1 LISVTSAIHGLLL
14 WSEYAILY
22 HVSNLIATQSVL
34 VIVLTRS
41 LMVIR
46 ELSKRYEPKEVEAK
60 WCNLWLSKN
69 YFTAD
74 ASDDKKP
81 QFSLVI
87 PPPNVTGAL
96 HMGHA
101 LNSTIQDALARYKR
115 MQGFNVL
122 WLPGT
127 DHAGIATQNVVEKEL
142 RKEGKTRHDLGREEF
157 VKKVWEWKEKY
168 GSTIINQLKT
178 MGCSCDWTRER
189 FTMDEGL
196 SNAVK
201 TVFVA
206 LYREGLIYRGNYIV
220 NWCPRCHTALSDI
233 EVEYKDT
240 KGHFWHLKYPVKGEN
255 SFVVVATT
263 RPETMLGDTAV
274 AVNPKDERWNKFIGK
289 SILLPIMNR
298 EIKVI
303 GDEMVDMELG
313 TGAVKVTPAHD
324 QNDFTMGKKHGL
336 EEIIIMDNSAVLN
349 ENAGKYKGKDR
360 FTARKEIV
368 AELDTLGLLL
378 KVEDYQHS
386 VGSCSRCETVVEP
399 IISLQWFVKMKPL
412 AEPAIRAVKDGKV
425 KFVPAHWEDTYYQ
438 WMENIRDW
446 CISRQLWWGHR
457 LPVWYCKKC
466 KEIIVDMT
474 APEKCPA
481 CGGAVE
487 QDPDVLDTWFSSA
500 LWPFSTMGWP
510 EETDFLK
517 KFYPTS
523 VLSTAFDIIFF
534 WVARMIM
541 MGIKFRGEVPFKE
554 VYIHALI
561 RDSEGKK
568 MSKSKGNVIDPLVVL
583 DKYGTDALRFTLG
596 VQAAQGRD
604 IYLSD
609 ERFEGYRNFVNKLW
623 NASRFVLMNLE
634 GFDRSVIKPE
644 KLQLT
649 LADRWMLSKF
659 NRLVEEVTKNL
670 GTYNFDKAAQGLY
683 DFLWHEFCDW
693 YIELAKPR
701 MNVKNLDSLK
711 TVEGKHT
718 ARETVQ
724 FIISDTLEK
733 TLRLLHPFMPF
744 VTEEIWQSLPH
755 EGESIMKSKWPEAA
769 RDEIKKDIEEEM
781 ELVKNIINAI
791 RNARSEGKVNPGVKI
806 RVNIKTK
813 DEVSIKAINNS
824 LHYIMDLAKVEKIE
838 VGPSVLKPE
847 LSVTAVLPKLEI
859 FVILEGLIDLG
870 KEKERLAGE
879 IEKITLEIE
888 KAKVKL
894 SNESFLQRAPVE
906 VIAIEKKK
914 QQDYIEKKQKL
925 EENLERMRK

>member
-1 LISVTSAIHGLLL
+1 MAV
-14 WSEYAILY
+14 
-22 HVSNLIATQSVL
+22 
-34 VIVLTRS
+34 
-41 LMVIR
+41 R
-46 ELSKRYEPKEVEAK
+46 ELSKRYEPKEVEKK
-60 WCNLWLSKN
+60 WYDIWLARN

-74 ASDDKKP
+74 AADDKKP
-81 QFSLVI
+81 PFSIVI

-96 HMGHA
+96 HVGHA
-101 LNSTIQDALARYKR
+101 LNNTLQDALSRYKR

-142 RKEGKTRHDLGREEF
+142 RKEGKSRHDLGREKF
-157 VKKVWEWKEKY
+157 VEKVWEWKEKY

-178 MGCSCDWTRER
+178 LGCSCDWSRER

-201 TVFVA
+201 TVFVT
-206 LYREGLIYRGNYIV
+206 LYKEGLIYRGNYIV

-233 EVEYKDT
+233 EVEYKDVA
-240 KGHFWHLKYPVKGEN
+240 GHFWHIKYPVKGEDA
-255 SFVVVATT
+255 FITVATT
-263 RPETMLGDTAV
+263 RPETLLGDTAV
-274 AVNPKDERWNKFIGK
+274 AVNPKDERWNKYIGK
-289 SILLPIMNR
+289 TVILPVMKR

-324 QNDFTMGKKHGL
+324 PNDFAMGKKHGL
-336 EEIIIMDNSAVLN
+336 EEIIIMDNSAVMN

-360 FTARKEIV
+360 FTARKELV
-368 AELDTLGLLL
+368 AELESLGLLA
-378 KVEDYQHS
+378 KVDEYQHS
-386 VGSCSRCETVVEP
+386 VGGCSRCETVVEP

-412 AEPAIRAVKDGKV
+412 AAPAIQAVKEGKI
-425 KFVPAHWEDTYYQ
+425 KFVPEHWGDTYFQ
-438 WMENIRDW
+438 WMDNIRDW

-457 LPVWYCKKC
+457 LPVWYCQSC
-466 KEIIVDMT
+466 KEVIVDYT
-474 APEKCPA
+474 APEKCPT

-510 EETDFLK
+510 NETPDLK

-523 VLSTAFDIIFF
+523 VLSTGHDIIFF

-541 MGIKFRGEVPFKE
+541 MGLKFRCEIPFKE
-554 VYIHALI
+554 VYIHPLI
-561 RDSEGKK
+561 RDAEGKK

-583 DKYGTDALRFTLG
+583 DKYGTDALRFTIG
-596 VQAAQGRD
+596 VQAAHGRD

-634 GFDRSVIKPE
+634 GFDSSVIKPE

-649 LADRWMLSKF
+649 LADRWLLSKF
-659 NRLVEEVTKNL
+659 NSLVSEVTKNL
-670 GTYNFDKAAQGLY
+670 DTYNFDKAAQGLY

-701 MNVKNLDSLK
+701 MNLKNPEAVK
-711 TVEGKHT
+711 VCEEKHT
-718 ARETVQ
+718 ERETVQ
-724 FIISDTLEK
+724 FIISETLEK

-755 EGESIMKSKWPEAA
+755 EGESIMKAKWPEPA
-769 RDEIKKDIEEEM
+769 REEIKKDIEEEM
-781 ELVKNIINAI
+781 DLLKSIINAV
-791 RNARSEGKVNPGVKI
+791 RNARSEGKVNPGAKI
-806 RVNIKTK
+806 NVNIKTK
-813 DEVSIKAINNS
+813 DEVVIKAVESS
-824 LHYIMDLAKVEKIE
+824 LHYIKDLAKIDKIA
-838 VGPSVLKPE
+838 VGPAVLKPE

-870 KEKERLAGE
+870 KEKERLARE
-879 IEKITLEIE
+879 IEKIDIEIE

-894 SNESFLQRAPVE
+894 SNESFLQKAPVE

-914 QQDYIEKKQKL
+914 QQEYLEKKAKL
-925 EENLERMRK
+925 EENLERMAR

>member
-1 LISVTSAIHGLLL
+1 
-14 WSEYAILY
+14 
-22 HVSNLIATQSVL
+22 
-34 VIVLTRS
+34 
-41 LMVIR
+41 

>member
-1 LISVTSAIHGLLL
+1 VAIH
-14 WSEYAILY
+14 
-22 HVSNLIATQSVL
+22 
-34 VIVLTRS
+34 
-41 LMVIR
+41 
-46 ELSKRYEPKEVEAK
+46 ELSKRYEPKEVEKK
-60 WCNLWLSKN
+60 WYDIWLSKG

-74 ASDDKKP
+74 ANDGVKP
-81 QFSLVI
+81 VYSLVI

-101 LNSTIQDALARYKR
+101 LNNTIQDALSRFKR

-142 RKEGKTRHDLGREEF
+142 RKEGKTRHDLGREAFE
-157 VKKVWEWKEKY
+157 KRVWEWKNKY
-168 GSTIINQLKT
+168 GNTIIGQLKT

-201 TVFVA
+201 TVFVT

-233 EVEYKDT
+233 EVEHKDT
-240 KGHFWHLKYPVKGEN
+240 QGHFWYIKYPLKDEPGTCVI
-255 SFVVVATT
+255 VATT

-274 AVNPKDERWNKFIGK
+274 AVNPADERWNKLIGK
-289 SILLPIMNR
+289 TLLLPIMNR

-303 GDEMVDMELG
+303 ADESVDLEMG

-324 QNDFTMGKKHGL
+324 PNDFSMGKRHNL
-336 EEIIIMDNSAVLN
+336 EEIKIMDNSAILN

-360 FTARKEIV
+360 FTARKEII
-368 AELDTLGLLL
+368 AELEALGLLS
-378 KVEDYQHS
+378 KVEDCLHS
-386 VGSCSRCETVVEP
+386 VGYCSRCETVVEP
-399 IISLQWFVKMKPL
+399 IVSLQWFVKMKPL
-412 AEPAIRAVKDGKV
+412 AEPAVKAVKDGQI
-425 KFVPAHWEDTYYQ
+425 KFIPGHWEDTYYQ
-438 WMENIRDW
+438 WMDNIRDW

-457 LPVWYCKKC
+457 LPVWYCVIC
-466 KEIIVDMT
+466 KEVIVDYT

-510 EETDFLK
+510 NETPDLR
-517 KFYPTS
+517 KFYPTA

-541 MGIKFRGEVPFKE
+541 LGIKFRCEVPFKD

-561 RDSEGKK
+561 RDAEGKK
-568 MSKSKGNVIDPLVVL
+568 MSKSSGNVVDPLVVL
-583 DKYGTDALRFTLG
+583 DQYGTDALRFTLAI
-596 VQAAQGRD
+596 QAAQGRD
-604 IYLSD
+604 ITLSD
-609 ERFEGYRNFVNKLW
+609 ERFEGYRNFANKIW

-634 GFDRSVIKPE
+634 GFDASVIKAE

-659 NRLVEEVTKNL
+659 NRLVVQVTKDL
-670 GTYNFDKAAQGLY
+670 DTYNFDKAAGGLY
-683 DFLWHEFCDW
+683 DFMWHEFCDW

-701 MNVKNLDSLK
+701 LNPKNIEAAVS
-711 TVEGKHT
+711 TPEKHSP
-718 ARETVQ
+718 RETAQ
-724 FIISDTLEK
+724 FLISETLEK

-744 VTEEIWQSLPH
+744 ITEEIWQTLPH
-755 EGESIMKSKWPEAA
+755 EGPSIMTAKWPEAA
-769 RDEIKKDIEEEM
+769 RDEIKPDFEAEM
-781 ELVKNIINAI
+781 ELVKSIIASI
-791 RNARSEGKVNPGVKI
+791 RNARSEGKVNPGAKVN
-806 RVNIKTK
+806 VNIRTS
-813 DEVSIKAINNS
+813 DEGYLRTIQNNS
-824 LHYIMDLAKVEKIE
+824 HYIVDLARVEKLLA
-838 VGPSVLKPE
+838 GPLVSKPE
-847 LSVTAVLPKLEI
+847 LSVTAVLPRLEI

-870 KEKERLAGE
+870 KEKVRLAGE
-879 IEKITLEIE
+879 IEKMNIEIA

-894 SNESFLQRAPVE
+894 SNESFLARAPVE
-906 VIAIEKKK
+906 VIAGEKKK
-914 QQDYIEKKQKL
+914 QQEYIEKKQKL
-925 EENLERMRK
+925 EENLERISK

>member
-1 LISVTSAIHGLLL
+1 
-14 WSEYAILY
+14 
-22 HVSNLIATQSVL
+22 
-34 VIVLTRS
+34 
-41 LMVIR
+41 MVIR
-46 ELSKRYEPKEVEAK
+46 ELSKRYEPKEVEKK
-60 WCNLWLSKN
+60 WYDVWLKSG

-74 ASDDKKP
+74 EKDDKRP
-81 QFSLVI
+81 AYSLVI

-101 LNSTIQDALARYKR
+101 LNNTIQDTLARFKR

-142 RKEGKTRHDLGREEF
+142 RKEKKTRHDLGREKF
-157 VKKVWEWKEKY
+157 VKKVWEWKKQY
-168 GSTIINQLKT
+168 GSTIISQLKT

-201 TVFVA
+201 TVFVT

-233 EVEYKDT
+233 EVEHKDT
-240 KGHFWHLKYPVKGEN
+240 QGHFWHIKYPVKDEPGA
-255 SFVVVATT
+255 FVTVATT

-274 AVNPKDERWNKFIGK
+274 AVNPKDARWSKLIGK
-289 SILLPIMNR
+289 VLILPIMGR

-303 GDEMVDMELG
+303 GDENVDLEMG

-324 QNDFTMGKKHGL
+324 PNDFTMGKKHNL
-336 EEIIIMDNSAVLN
+336 EEINIMDTSAVLN
-349 ENAGKYKGKDR
+349 ENAGKYKGKER

-368 AELDTLGLLL
+368 AELEALGLLV
-378 KVEDYQHS
+378 KVDACQHS
-386 VGSCSRCETVVEP
+386 VGYCSRCDTVVEP
-399 IISLQWFVKMKPL
+399 IVSLQWFVKMKPL
-412 AEPAIRAVKDGKV
+412 AEPAIKAVKDGQI
-425 KFVPAHWEDTYYQ
+425 KFIPGHWEDTYYQ

-457 LPVWYCKKC
+457 LPVWYCVTC
-466 KEIIVDMT
+466 KEVIVDFT
-474 APEKCPA
+474 APDKCPA

-510 EETDFLK
+510 NETPDLK
-517 KFYPTS
+517 KFYPTT

-534 WVARMIM
+534 WVARMII
-541 MGIKFRGEVPFKE
+541 MGLKFRCEVPFKD

-561 RDSEGKK
+561 RDAEGKK

-583 DKYGTDALRFTLG
+583 EQYGTDALRFTLAI
-596 VQAAQGRD
+596 QAAQGRD
-604 IYLSD
+604 ITLSD
-609 ERFEGYRNFVNKLW
+609 ERFEGYRNFANKIW

-634 GFDRSVIKPE
+634 GFDPSVIKAE

-659 NRLVEEVTKNL
+659 NRLIDEVTKDL
-670 GTYNFDKAAQGLY
+670 DAYNFDKAAQALY
-683 DFLWHEFCDW
+683 EFMWRDFCDW

-701 MNVKNLDSLK
+701 LNPKNSEALQMSP
-711 TVEGKHT
+711 EKHS
-718 ARETVQ
+718 ARQTVQ
-724 FIISDTLEK
+724 FLLSTTLEK
-733 TLRLLHPFMPF
+733 TLRLLHPIMPF
-744 VTEEIWQSLPH
+744 ITEEIWQSLPH
-755 EGESIMKSKWPEAA
+755 EGESIMTAKWPEAA
-769 RDEIKKDIEEEM
+769 RDEIKKDFEEEM
-781 ELVKNIINAI
+781 ELIKSIIASI
-791 RNARSEGKVNPGVKI
+791 RNARSEGKVNPGAKVN
-806 RVNIKTK
+806 VNIRTG
-813 DEVSIKAINNS
+813 DEGFMRSIDNNM
-824 LHYIMDLAKVEKIE
+824 HYIKDLGKVEKLLT
-838 VGPSVLKPE
+838 GPDVLKPE
-847 LSVTAVLPKLEI
+847 LSVTAVLPRLEI
-859 FVILEGLIDLG
+859 FVILEGLIDLV
-870 KEKERLAGE
+870 KEKARLAGE
-879 IEKITLEIE
+879 IEKMTIEIA

-906 VIAIEKKK
+906 VIAGEKKK
-914 QQDYIEKKQKL
+914 QQEYIEKKQKL
-925 EENLERMRK
+925 EENLERISK

>member
-1 LISVTSAIHGLLL
+1 
-14 WSEYAILY
+14 
-22 HVSNLIATQSVL
+22 
-34 VIVLTRS
+34 
-41 LMVIR
+41 
-46 ELSKRYEPKEVEAK
+46 
-60 WCNLWLSKN
+60 
-69 YFTAD
+69 
-74 ASDDKKP
+74 
-81 QFSLVI
+81 
-87 PPPNVTGAL
+87 
-96 HMGHA
+96 A

>member
-1 LISVTSAIHGLLL
+1 MA
-14 WSEYAILY
+14 
-22 HVSNLIATQSVL
+22 
-34 VIVLTRS
+34 
-41 LMVIR
+41 IR
-46 ELSKRYEPKEVEAK
+46 ELSKRYEPKEVEKK
-60 WCNLWLSKN
+60 WYDTWLSKN

-74 ASDDKKP
+74 AKDEKKP
-81 QFSLVI
+81 PFSLVI
-87 PPPNVTGAL
+87 PPPNITGVL

-101 LNSTIQDALARYKR
+101 LNNTIQDAISRFKR

-122 WLPGT
+122 WLPGM
-127 DHAGIATQNVVEKEL
+127 DHAGIATQNVIEKEL
-142 RKEGKTRHDLGREEF
+142 RKNGKTRHDLGREEF

-178 MGCSCDWTRER
+178 MGCSCDWSRER

-220 NWCPRCHTALSDI
+220 NWCPRCATALSDI

-240 KGHFWHLKYPVKGEN
+240 KGHFWHIKYPVKGEDAYI
-255 SFVVVATT
+255 VVATT

-274 AVNPKDERWNKFIGK
+274 AVNPKDERWNKLIGK
-289 SILLPIMNR
+289 TLLLPISNR

-303 GDEMVDMELG
+303 RDEMVDMALG

-324 QNDFTMGKKHGL
+324 LNDFMMGKKHGL
-336 EEIIIMDNSAVLN
+336 EEIIIMDNSAVMN
-349 ENAGKYKGKDR
+349 KNAGKYEGKDR
-360 FTARKEIV
+360 FVARKEIA
-368 AELDTLGLLL
+368 AELETLGLLL
-378 KVEDYQHS
+378 KVEDYRHS

-399 IISLQWFVKMKPL
+399 VISLQWFMRMKPL
-412 AEPAIRAVKDGKV
+412 AEPAIKAVKEGQV

-457 LPVWYCKKC
+457 LPVWYCKSC

-481 CGGAVE
+481 CGGKAE

-510 EETDFLK
+510 LDTPDLK
-517 KFYPTS
+517 KFYPTTA
-523 VLSTAFDIIFF
+523 LSTAFDIIFF

-541 MGIKFRGEVPFKE
+541 MGLKFCGQVPFKE

-561 RDSEGKK
+561 RDADGKK
-568 MSKSKGNVIDPLVVL
+568 MSKSKGNVIDPLTVL
-583 DKYGTDALRFTLG
+583 EKYGTDALRFTLG
-596 VQAAQGRD
+596 IQAAQGRD

-659 NRLVEEVTKNL
+659 NRLAEEVTKNL
-670 GTYNFDKAAQGLY
+670 DTYNFDKAAQGLY
-683 DFLWHEFCDW
+683 DFIWHEFCDW

-701 MNVKNLDSLK
+701 MNLKNPDVQKSLK
-711 TVEGKHT
+711 DKHSP
-718 ARETVQ
+718 RETVQ
-724 FIISDTLEK
+724 FIISDILEK

-755 EGESIMKSKWPEAA
+755 EGESIMKAEWPEAA
-769 RDEIKKDIEEEM
+769 REEIKKDIEEEM
-781 ELVKNIINAI
+781 ELIKNIINAI
-791 RNARSEGKVNPGVKI
+791 RNARSEGKVNPGAKI
-806 RVNIKTK
+806 RVNIKTN
-813 DEVSIKAINNS
+813 DEVSIKTINNS
-824 LHYIMDLAKVEKIE
+824 LHYITGLAKVEKIE

-859 FVILEGLIDLG
+859 FVILEGLIDLER
-870 KEKERLAGE
+870 EKERLALE

-888 KAKVKL
+888 KAKIKL

-906 VIAIEKKK
+906 IIALEKKK
-914 QQDYIEKKQKL
+914 QRDYIEKKQKL
-925 EENLERMRK
+925 EENLGRMEK

>member
-1 LISVTSAIHGLLL
+1 
-14 WSEYAILY
+14 
-22 HVSNLIATQSVL
+22 
-34 VIVLTRS
+34 
-41 LMVIR
+41 MVIR

>member
-1 LISVTSAIHGLLL
+1 
-14 WSEYAILY
+14 
-22 HVSNLIATQSVL
+22 
-34 VIVLTRS
+34 
-41 LMVIR
+41 MVMR
-46 ELSKRYEPKEVEAK
+46 ELSKRYEPKEVEGK
-60 WCNLWLSKN
+60 WYETWLSKN
-69 YFTAD
+69 YFIAD
-74 ASDDKKP
+74 PNDEKKP
-81 QFSLVI
+81 AFSLVI

-101 LNSTIQDALARYKR
+101 LNCTIQDALSRYKR

-142 RKEGKTRHDLGREEF
+142 RKEGKTRHDLGREVF
-157 VKKVWEWKEKY
+157 VKKVWDWKEKY

-201 TVFVA
+201 TVFVS

-240 KGHFWHLKYPVKGEN
+240 KGHFWYIKYPVKGEN
-255 SFVVVATT
+255 TFITIATT

-274 AVNPKDERWNKFIGK
+274 AVNPKDERWNKLIGK
-289 SILLPIMNR
+289 TLVLPLINR

-303 GDEMVDMELG
+303 GDEMVDLEFG

-324 QNDFTMGKKHGL
+324 LNDFMMGKKHGL

-349 ENAGKYKGKDR
+349 ENAGKFQGKDR
-360 FTARKEIV
+360 FAARKEIV
-368 AELDTLGLLL
+368 AELDALGLLV
-378 KVEDYQHS
+378 KTDDYQHS
-386 VGSCSRCETVVEP
+386 VGSCSRCDTVVEP

-412 AEPAIRAVKDGKV
+412 AEPAIQAVKDGKV
-425 KFVPAHWEDTYYQ
+425 KFVPTHWEDTYYN

-457 LPVWYCKKC
+457 LPVWYCAAC
-466 KEIIVDMT
+466 KEVIVDMT
-474 APEKCPA
+474 APDKCPA
-481 CGGAVE
+481 CGGKVE

-510 EETDFLK
+510 AETPELK

-541 MGIKFRGEVPFKE
+541 LGLKFRGEIPFKE

-561 RDSEGKK
+561 RDAEGKK

-583 DKYGTDALRFTLG
+583 EKFGTDALRFTLG

-659 NRLVEEVTKNL
+659 NRLVDETTKNL
-670 GTYNFDKAAQGLY
+670 DTYNFDKAAQGLY

-701 MNVKNLDSLK
+701 MNLKNPESL
-711 TVEGKHT
+711 VAAQGRHT
-718 ARETVQ
+718 PRETVQ

-755 EGESIMKSKWPEAA
+755 QGESIMKAAWPEAA
-769 RDEIKKDIEEEM
+769 RDEIKKDIEEDM
-781 ELVKNIINAI
+781 ELIKNIINSI
-791 RNARSEGKVNPGVKI
+791 RNARSEGKVNPGAKI
-806 RVNIKTK
+806 KVNIKTK
-813 DEVSIKAINNS
+813 DADSIKAINNS
-824 LHYIMDLAKVEKIE
+824 LHYITDLARVEKIE
-838 VGPSVLKPE
+838 IGPDVVKPE

-859 FVILEGLIDLG
+859 FVILEGLIDLD
-870 KEKERLAGE
+870 KEKERLIKE
-879 IEKITLEIE
+879 IEKITIEIE

-925 EENLERMRK
+925 EENLGRMAK

>member
-1 LISVTSAIHGLLL
+1 
-14 WSEYAILY
+14 
-22 HVSNLIATQSVL
+22 
-34 VIVLTRS
+34 
-41 LMVIR
+41 MVIR

-534 WVARMIM
+534 
-541 MGIKFRGEVPFKE
+541 
-554 VYIHALI
+554 Y
-561 RDSEGKK
+561 
-568 MSKSKGNVIDPLVVL
+568 
-583 DKYGTDALRFTLG
+583 
-596 VQAAQGRD
+596 
-604 IYLSD
+604 
-609 ERFEGYRNFVNKLW
+609 
-623 NASRFVLMNLE
+623 
-634 GFDRSVIKPE
+634 
-644 KLQLT
+644 
-649 LADRWMLSKF
+649 
-659 NRLVEEVTKNL
+659 
-670 GTYNFDKAAQGLY
+670 
-683 DFLWHEFCDW
+683 
-693 YIELAKPR
+693 
-701 MNVKNLDSLK
+701 
-711 TVEGKHT
+711 
-718 ARETVQ
+718 
-724 FIISDTLEK
+724 
-733 TLRLLHPFMPF
+733 
-744 VTEEIWQSLPH
+744 
-755 EGESIMKSKWPEAA
+755 
-769 RDEIKKDIEEEM
+769 
-781 ELVKNIINAI
+781 
-791 RNARSEGKVNPGVKI
+791 
-806 RVNIKTK
+806 
-813 DEVSIKAINNS
+813 
-824 LHYIMDLAKVEKIE
+824 
-838 VGPSVLKPE
+838 
-847 LSVTAVLPKLEI
+847 
-859 FVILEGLIDLG
+859 
-870 KEKERLAGE
+870 
-879 IEKITLEIE
+879 
-888 KAKVKL
+888 
-894 SNESFLQRAPVE
+894 
-906 VIAIEKKK
+906 
-914 QQDYIEKKQKL
+914 
-925 EENLERMRK
+925 